1 MQTPPI
7 LTAVLLLAAVSAA
20 AQQQAPQLMGTISTH
35 DAQVNG
41 GLEVQGE
48 QARLLANAS
57 VTAYNHTAAVNLARG
72 GQALVCSTSE
82 FHLLHAGVGSA
93 LVFGL
98 DRGALE
104 LHTQADSHD
113 VILTPDIRF
122 AIETP
127 LDHRPESYDLRL
139 RVTRNGDTCVDNSGS
154 TAPVLLLSGTFGDA
168 SYRLTPGQHV
178 LFEHGN
184 LHEVVDHE
192 HSSCG
197 CPQPPPPG
205 SVAAAHPFPEA
216 ASEGL
221 APEQPP
227 QNSTQPGE
235 KNTQVSTTFIYGEG
249 HGAPPSTIDPT
260 ASSSAGSASASQPEQ
275 PHGFFRAIGHF
286 FHKLFHAQQLDAVP
300 TSRPWRSLVVL
311 PDVRSFCSLLLNL

>member
-1 MQTPPI
+1 MQTPLI
-7 LTAVLLLAAVSAA
+7 LAATLLFTVASAT
-20 AQQQAPQLMGTISTH
+20 AQQPSAQLMGTISTH

-72 GQALVCSTSE
+72 GEVLVCSTSE
-82 FHLLHAGVGSA
+82 FHLLHAGTGPA
-93 LVFGL
+93 LLFGL
-98 DRGALE
+98 DRGAIE
-104 LHTQADSHD
+104 LHAQADSHD
-113 VILTPDIRF
+113 SVLTPDIRF
-122 AIETP
+122 TIETP
-127 LDHRPESYDLRL
+127 LVRNTTQTYDLRV
-139 RVTRNGDTCVDNSGS
+139 RVTRNGDTCVENAGHA
-154 TAPVLLLSGTFGDA
+154 APVLLLSNAFGNS

-192 HSSCG
+192 RSSCG

-221 APEQPP
+221 APEQTA

-235 KNTQVSTTFIYGEG
+235 KNTQISTTFVYGEG
-249 HGAPPSTIDPT
+249 HGPPPSTIDPSAPN
-260 ASSSAGSASASQPEQ
+260 ASTSTTPASPGGPVES
-275 PHGFFRAIGHF
+275 HGFFHSIGHF
-286 FHKLFHAQQLDAVP
+286 FHKLFHP
-300 TSRPWRSLVVL
+300 G
-311 PDVRSFCSLLLNL
+311 N

>member
-1 MQTPPI
+1 MQRTI
-7 LTAVLLLAAVSAA
+7 LSLALLAVNAA
-20 AQQQAPQLMGTISTH
+20 AQQQPAQLMGTVSTH

-41 GLEVQGE
+41 GLDVQGE

-72 GQALVCSTSE
+72 GEVLVCSTSE

-93 LVFGL
+93 LLFGL

-127 LDHRPESYDLRL
+127 LDHRAENYDLRL
-139 RVTRNGDTCVDNSGS
+139 RVTRNGDTCVENFGS
-154 TAPVLLLSGTFGDA
+154 AAPVLLLNGTFGSS

-192 HSSCG
+192 RSSCG

-205 SVAAAHPFPEA
+205 SAAAAHPFPEA

-221 APEQPP
+221 APEQTA

-235 KNTQVSTTFIYGEG
+235 KGTQVSTTFIYGEG
-249 HGAPPSTIDPT
+249 QGPPPSTIGP
-260 ASSSAGSASASQPEQ
+260 SAASAAAPGQPAQ
-275 PHGFFRAIGHF
+275 PHGFFHAIGHF
-286 FHKLFHAQQLDAVP
+286 FHKLFHPA
-300 TSRPWRSLVVL
+300 S
-311 PDVRSFCSLLLNL
+311 